1 MQKMEAKNLVANNV
15 TYDTIINIWAKAGM
29 AAEAE
34 TWLRARAG

>member
-1 MQKMEAKNLVANNV
+1 MKAKNLVANNV
-15 TYDTIINIWAKAGM
+15 TYESSVNIRAKAGK